1 MNLHV
6 PDAQLA
12 IAFVIQ
18 DDGVRSGRRGSES
31 KHSTTFLNDRDK
43 RWVVCFFRQ
52 KKTAIVIM
60 MRVECPSGRWKSIS
74 RVGRVAITSARFAS
88 SVSAAT
94 ASPRCVLASLLQLAD
109 LQSDLYTNN
118 EPFPFCSYF
127 SIPPSPPSVSLLS
140 SGCETLGNLIDWQGQ
155 CFPFKCILQR
165 RL

>member
-43 RWVVCFFRQ
+43 RWVVRFFRQ

-88 SVSAAT
+88 SVSA
-94 ASPRCVLASLLQLAD
+94 SPRCVLASLLQLAD

-127 SIPPSPPSVSLLS
+127 SIPPSP
-140 SGCETLGNLIDWQGQ
+140 
-155 CFPFKCILQR
+155 LQSR
-165 RL
+165 C